1 MTFKVEDFAVRVQ
14 CFGGQ
19 PSEFIYTTK
28 DTKGTVTTAGYFNE
42 VSQSLRIG
50 DYVDVSAKIAATA
63 DRFIIRR
70 VDDVTAGVAV
80 SEIS

>member
-1 MTFKVEDFAVRVQ
+1 MAFKVEDFAVRVQ

-19 PSEFIYTTK
+19 PSEFIYTTE
-28 DTKGTVTTAGYFNE
+28 DTGGTVITAGYFNE
-42 VSQSLRIG
+42 VSQSLRLH
-50 DYVDVSAKIAATA
+50 DYVDVTAKIAATA

-80 SEIS
+80 STIS

>member
-28 DTKGTVTTAGYFNE
+28 DTAGTVTTAGYFND
-42 VSQSLRIG
+42 VSGSLRIA
-50 DYVDVSAKIAATA
+50 DYVDVSANIAATA

-80 SEIS
+80 STIS

>member
-28 DTKGTVTTAGYFNE
+28 DAKGTVTTAGYFNK
-42 VSQSLRIG
+42 VSQSLRLN
-50 DYVDVSAKIAATA
+50 DYVDVTANSAATA

-70 VDDVTAGVAV
+70 VNDVTAGVAV
-80 SEIS
+80 STIS